1 MLLVIATAIMAVA
14 VMLPYQAFAETVV
27 VDVNT
32 EDAGS
37 TDRQNPVADN
47 ITRLYVNKL
56 EKGSRD
62 SVKGAVLCIIEEA
75 TGKTVRTWT
84 SNGEPYEVSRND
96 GTGGEGLNVDTVY
109 ILKELSAPAG
119 YEDASNVK
127 QVRFILKSNENFNTT
142 GMILKDT
149 VMEPMD
155 DHPNADCT
163 SQAGSGPEQAFILNM
178 YNTPA
183 PKYEEIPTPGGG
195 SGGGGNPS
203 GGTQD
208 NTSNA
213 NKNAEGLT
221 KTGDDTNYT
230 PVIVIAVIG
239 AIVIAGAI
247 IWRRKK

>member
-62 SVKGAVLCIIEEA
+62 AVKGAVLCIIEEA

-149 VMEPMD
+149 GMEPMD

-178 YNTPA
+178 YNTA
-183 PKYEEIPTPGGG
+183 TVNVEDVDKRTNRI
-195 SGGGGNPS
+195 
-203 GGTQD
+203 D
-208 NTSNA
+208 NEVESEKQIQNQSSSS
-213 NKNAEGLT
+213 KSSEGLT
-221 KTGDDTNYT
+221 KTGDETNYT